1 MPPES
6 DEDIPGDEPDK
17 NAIKLYGGFHK
28 ASYSFEQVIADLID
42 NSIDAEAS
50 FVEVLIQT
58 QNLDP
63 IRKEHKYLDGEDNLY
78 CIVLDDGNGIPEDN
92 MHAILSRGFDRD
104 YDETE
109 LGSYGV
115 GLKDAS
121 LSQAY
126 ELTVFSKCS
135 GNPEISIRRLSSCL
149 VKRYEAERIFSVEHL
164 DDWMTNTPAY
174 QEAFGLLSEMEK
186 GTVILLEGMHKLE
199 LKIGGGDRQ
208 PYMNAIH
215 SRVKNYIRLVFQYYL
230 EGVEV
235 PRSDG
240 STLYKKIDVYYGD
253 REEENLLLPLD
264 PFYRDPRFMNG
275 TRTGTTSISTELET
289 EVEGDQEP
297 RKMRVTAWLLPHRR
311 MFPGVSRIEDRE
323 LALTK
328 EGKMKDDGTVGGV
341 GVVDLQ
347 GAYIFRNMRL
357 IQFAPDRDPW
367 LGVMKKDSHFNQM
380 RLEIHLPPGRLIGGD
395 SSDFDIN
402 TSKSDVVISYLLLE
416 KLRDWANDPG
426 EKFHPDDPVILSLEK
441 RVEKRNGRDRW
452 PTCGHCGSEE
462 HAIGRCP
469 TRPRCPICNRVTHT
483 EVRECPERPP
493 CGICGTRDHI
503 TEDHPEEQ
511 EGGSEGDE
519 GGSERDEG
527 EETTP
532 GSQPERA
539 ARVEVRPSTDGDLI
553 SSVREGDGLIV
564 RVNVQD
570 PLYPEL
576 REAINDLDE

>member
-1 MPPES
+1 VALGTS
-6 DEDIPGDEPDK
+6 GDIPGEEPDK
-17 NAIKLYGGFHK
+17 NAIKLYRGFHK

-42 NSIDAEAS
+42 NSIDANAS

-58 QNLDP
+58 QNLDSV
-63 IRKEHKYLDGEDNLY
+63 RKEHKYLDGENNLY
-78 CIVLDDGNGIPEDN
+78 CIVLDDGKGIPEDN

-135 GNPEISIRRLSSCL
+135 DNTDISIRRLSSCL
-149 VKRYEAERIFSVEHL
+149 VKRHRAERIFSEEHL
-164 DDWMTNTPAY
+164 DDWMKSTPAY
-174 QEAFGLLSEMEK
+174 QEAFELLNDMEN

-199 LKIGGGDRQ
+199 LKIGQGDRL

-215 SRVKNYIRLVFQYYL
+215 SRVKNYIRLIFQYYL
-230 EGVEV
+230 TGVDV
-235 PRSDG
+235 SRLDG
-240 STLYKKIDVYYGD
+240 TTERKHINVYYGD

-264 PFYRDPRFMNG
+264 PFYRESQYKDG
-275 TRTGTTSISTELET
+275 TREGTTSITNEFET
-289 EVEGDQEP
+289 TVEGDETP
-297 RKMRVTAWLLPHRR
+297 RKMRVTAWLLPHRG
-311 MFPGVSRIEDRE
+311 MFSGVARRE
-323 LALTK
+323 TQLGLTK

-347 GAYIFRNMRL
+347 GAYIYRNMRL

-367 LGVMKKDSHFNQM
+367 LGIMKKDSHYNQM
-380 RLEIHLPPGRLIGGD
+380 RLEVHLPPGKLIGGD
-395 SSDFDIN
+395 DSDFDIN
-402 TSKSDVVISYLLLE
+402 TSKSDVGIDYSLLE
-416 KLRDWANDPG
+416 QLRDWANDPG
-426 EKFHPDDPVILSLEK
+426 EKFHPGDPEILSLED
-441 RVEKRNGRDRW
+441 RVTKRNGRDRW
-452 PTCGHCGSEE
+452 PTCSHCGSEE
-462 HAIGRCP
+462 HTITRCP

-483 EVRECPERPP
+483 EVRECPNRPP

-503 TEDHPEEQ
+503 TEDHPEE
-511 EGGSEGDE
+511 EGSSEDDEDE
-519 GGSERDEG
+519 GVAPDS
-527 EETTP
+527 P
-532 GSQPERA
+532 PEPA
-539 ARVEVRPSTDGDLI
+539 AHIEVRPSTDGDLI

-564 RVNVQD
+564 KVNVQD

>member
-1 MPPES
+1 MFVPPES
-6 DEDIPGDEPDK
+6 DDDIPGEEPEK

-58 QNLDP
+58 QNLDTV
-63 IRKEHKYLDGEDNLY
+63 RKEHKYLDGDDNLY

-126 ELTVFSKCS
+126 ELTVFSKCH
-135 GNPEISIRRLSSCL
+135 GNSEISIRRLSSCL
-149 VKRYEAERIFSVEHL
+149 VRRYEAERIFSVEHL

-174 QEAFGLLSEMEK
+174 QEAFGLLDEMEK
-186 GTVILLEGMHKLE
+186 GTVVLLEGMHKLE
-199 LKIGGGDRQ
+199 LKIGDGDRQ

-215 SRVKNYIRLVFQYYL
+215 SRVKNYIRLIFQYYL

-235 PRSDG
+235 PRLDG
-240 STLYKKIDVYYGD
+240 STMYKKIDVYYGD
-253 REEENLLLPLD
+253 REEENQLLPLD
-264 PFYRDPRFMNG
+264 PFYREPEYRNG
-275 TRTGTTSISTELET
+275 TRTGTTSISAEFET
-289 EVEGDQEP
+289 TVEGDETP
-297 RKMRVTAWLLPHRR
+297 RKMRVTAWLLPHRG
-311 MFPGVSRIEDRE
+311 MFSGVARRE
-323 LALTK
+323 TQLGLTK

-347 GAYIFRNMRL
+347 GAYIYRNMRL

-367 LGVMKKDSHFNQM
+367 LGIMTKYSHHNQM
-380 RLEIHLPPGRLIGGD
+380 RLEVHLPPGRLIGGD

-402 TSKSDVVISYLLLE
+402 TSKSDVGIDYSLLE
-416 KLRDWANDPG
+416 QLRDWANNPG
-426 EKFHPDDPVILSLEK
+426 EKFHPEDPVVLGLQD
-441 RVEKRNGRDRW
+441 RVVKRNGRDNW
-452 PTCGHCGSEE
+452 PACGHCGSEE
-462 HAIGRCP
+462 HTIARCP

-483 EVRECPERPP
+483 EVRECPDRPP
-493 CGICGTRDHI
+493 CEVCGTRDHI

-511 EGGSEGDE
+511 EGSSEGDE
-519 GGSERDEG
+519 D

-532 GSQPERA
+532 VSPPEPVA
-539 ARVEVRPSTDGDLI
+539 SIEVRPSTDGDLI

-570 PLYPEL
+570 PLYPKL